1 VILLD
6 TNVLSELAR
15 PAPDA
20 IVLRWAATI
29 PVGRLCITAITESE
43 LRLGLAL
50 MPPGRRQADLA
61 AAIESMFQTVVGG
74 RVLPFDRA
82 AARAFAEFAA
92 MRRRAGRPVQT
103 ADLQI
108 AAIARVRNVESLVT
122 RNIAD
127 FEGCGVPLINPWLTA
142 LHL

>member
-1 VILLD
+1 
-6 TNVLSELAR
+6 LSA
-15 PAPDA
+15 
-20 IVLRWAATI
+20 
-29 PVGRLCITAITESE
+29 
-43 LRLGLAL
+43 
-50 MPPGRRQADLA
+50 
-61 AAIESMFQTVVGG
+61 G